1 MTEKELY
8 EGIEHMLNHKALSKI
23 MTEKELYEG
32 IEQPPTGYPYLRKLI
47 EDLTLRV
54 YTNRLNINDLIMMYS
69 RLLRIKRGY
78 KYFREILNAEIP
90 EDLTKYTTDNIVEYT
105 ILGTIKEVLQYLNN
119 GPLDHEEHYEKYME
133 NILYLFEKYETNT
146 IKNFQNHVRHYR
158 ESVHNILNHKALNKI
173 MDKAIYEGRMNCD
186 YTLVQETND
195 RRIQMKESKSKPENG
210 VNSSVK
216 EELEILENTLSG
228 GKDSKDTKLF

>member
-1 MTEKELY
+1 
-8 EGIEHMLNHKALSKI
+8 

-32 IEQPPTGYPYLRKLI
+32 IEQPPRGYPYLRKLI

-90 EDLTKYTTDNIVEYT
+90 EDLTKYTTDYIVEY
-105 ILGTIKEVLQYLNN
+105 IIFGTIKEVLQHLNN
-119 GPLDHEEHYEKYME
+119 GPLDHGEHYEVYME
-133 NILYLFEKYETNT
+133 NMLYLFEKYETTT
-146 IKNFQNHVRHYR
+146 IENFQNHVRRYR
-158 ESVHNILNHKALNKI
+158 NNIHNILNHKALSKI

-186 YTLVQETND
+186 YSIVQRAND
-195 RRIQMKESKSKPENG
+195 RREQMKGLQPTPKNG
-210 VNSSVK
+210 VELSLK

-228 GKDSKDTKLF
+228 EKDSKDTKLF